1 MSYIATYKPGF
12 LKDAAKLPK
21 DIKKRLLVAVE
32 HIRQDPFAVSATKLI
47 GHAQLYRYRLGDYRL
62 VYYVDQ
68 KLRKVIFLLIA
79 HRKDI
84 YHHLKKSGQ

>member
-12 LKDAAKLPK
+12 LKDVVKLPN
-21 DIKKRLLVAVE
+21 DVKKRLFIVVE
-32 HIRQDPFAVSATKLI
+32 HIRKDPFAVSARKLV
-47 GHAQLYRYRLGDYRL
+47 GHAQLYRYRLGDYRI

-68 KLRKVIFLLIA
+68 ELRKVIFLLIA

-84 YHHLKKSGQ
+84 YRRLKKSDK